1 MELYQILLLAFL
13 SSMAI
18 FMHILSCALY
28 NNWFPMVNLVAYLL
42 APLPIL
48 AYLSCGRGD
57 SLLDDSVSKNAQ
69 HWAEFGS
76 SVGLSVVVGLPI
88 VMCVAPAAAEPTSS
102 PGRESGGRHARAG
115 RYNNRVIEQGAMLMD
130 LAGFLLLIS
139 TIALAVVFHRQG
151 DGESAF
157 G

>member
-1 MELYQILLLAFL
+1 MELYQILLLSFL

-88 VMCVAPAAAEPTSS
+88 VMCVAPAAAEPT
-102 PGRESGGRHARAG
+102 A
-115 RYNNRVIEQGAMLMD
+115 
-130 LAGFLLLIS
+130 
-139 TIALAVVFHRQG
+139 ALAVSPAAGTRVRAG
-151 DGESAF
+151 TIIESSSKARCSWTWQAF
-157 G
+157 CC